1 MIEPKKIL
9 LFTVIKLKKCGL
21 WYGLCGTERVIG
33 GSDFGHIFI
42 LNKCT
47 GKLVNVLE
55 AVRHVVN
62 SVQYPQNPGLSFHLI
77 IKTKIVASN

>member
-9 LFTVIKLKKCGL
+9 LFTAIKLKKCGL
-21 WYGLCGTERVIG
+21 CLCGTERVIG